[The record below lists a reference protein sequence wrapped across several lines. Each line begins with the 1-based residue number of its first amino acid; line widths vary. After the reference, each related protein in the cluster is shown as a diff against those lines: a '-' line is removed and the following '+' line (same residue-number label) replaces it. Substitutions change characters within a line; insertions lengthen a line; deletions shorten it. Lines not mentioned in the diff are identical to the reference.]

1 MFVMDKLLIAAP
13 GEKKKQKTKNP
24 TPKTNVAVVNGLPV
38 TKHLILYNN
47 IFL

>member
-13 GEKKKQKTKNP
+13 GGGGGGTTKKP
-24 TPKTNVAVVNGLPV
+24 NVAVVNGLPV

>member
-1 MFVMDKLLIAAP
+1 MGKLLIAAP
-13 GEKKKQKTKNP
+13 GRGNGGGSYG
-24 TPKTNVAVVNGLPV
+24 NGLPV